1 MKKNSLIPKPGF
13 RLLCP
18 HPKVFVKL
26 FALVIFM
33 TFYIHSYGLGQNKKM
48 DIHFNNVSIDYV
60 IEYLE
65 AATDYTFVYN
75 DTDKEGVKVSV
86 SLKDADIITIL
97 DAVFKDTPLA
107 YQIKEERIVVL
118 RRKNIPTKT
127 EQEKQ
132 LVVKGRVI
140 SEKEKEP
147 IIGATVVLEGTTL
160 GVATD
165 MDGNFSLN
173 VPKEAKTLIIS
184 SIGYARFRL
193 ALTPEVFEKMN
204 VIQLKD
210 SVSFVDEVVIVGY
223 GTTKVKDATGAV
235 SRLGEKEIAM
245 SPAGASI
252 QSMLQGR
259 APGVNVMIQSASP
272 TSPVN
277 VVIRGV
283 STLTGNT
290 QPLWVIDGVPD
301 YSQSS
306 TGDVTN
312 ALFNLNLSDVE
323 SIDILKDVSATA
335 IYGSRAANGV
345 IIVTT
350 KRGKQG
356 MQPTV
361 ELSLRSGIQTINSNK
376 LDALNASEYK
386 RFVETIGRQ
395 SIEIAGFDYN
405 SRLFFDETKFNQLT
419 TSQWDGSM
427 LQLRSDA
434 FMNGDTDWWDEMTQN
449 AMTTQCD
456 ISVRGGTTNTNYFIS
471 FGYNDQ
477 KGVVKGGRSKLYT
490 GRLNLE
496 TLIGKQ
502 LKLGVNLSGSSR
514 KTNNKDNLIDN
525 IIRFRPDFPAYNEDG
540 SLNLVTTSTVIEN
553 PHLTLANRNDGRG
566 LTFSSSAFLEWT
578 ILDGLKFKST
588 GTVNYTN
595 SKTDVF
601 SKKGTRG
608 YSIAYNTRS
617 LGNNEYNTYVW
628 DNTLTWMK
636 DFGKHNL
643 IAVIGQSIE
652 KYKSTNLSGGADDFP
667 DEEVLINLGS
677 GADSWS
683 DSDEAGNT
691 LVSAIARINYKYN
704 NRYLATFTFRTD
716 GSSKFGPDKR
726 WGYFPSGAL
735 AWVISEEEFMTS
747 LKPYIPYL
755 KLRASIGKIGSQNL
769 GNYDYISLMGS
780 ATYDGE
786 PGTKPTSLGNP
797 VLQWEETTSIDVGL
811 DFGLFSERLRGTI
824 GYYNKQ
830 INNLIYNGSVP
841 ANSSYTTVNQ
851 NVGTIANTGWEVDMR
866 GDVIRTDKLN
876 FEIGFNIATNTGK
889 VKKLDGVVKELK
901 MPYYYEYVRLVEG
914 GHIGDW
920 YGYKY
925 AGRLFRTQEEI
936 IALRPTSATTGAQ
949 ENYFGSYDSPGDM
962 YLVDQ
967 DGDGKITAKD
977 KVKLGNFNPK
987 FFGGFNL
994 SLSWKNL
1001 YATAVFTYSYG
1012 AKRMWYYQYEKT
1024 SGVGTYNMYN
1034 SIFDSYNFKGND
1046 ALFPRLAY
1054 AGTVAN
1060 ALSDLYI
1067 HDASFL
1073 RMNSLNLNYRLPQ
1086 NWFTGTFVNNI
1097 EFSFSASNLFTI
1109 TKYPGFDPQGNFGSN
1124 PTSAT
1129 ANDVI
1134 TVAQGV
1140 DYSTYPSARTY
1151 SIGIKFT
1158 FK

>member
-13 RLLCP
+13 RLFCP

-26 FALVIFM
+26 FALIVFM

-48 DIHFNNVSIDYV
+48 DVHFNNVSIDYV

-173 VPKEAKTLIIS
+173 VPKEAKTLVIS
-184 SIGYARFRL
+184 SIGYARFQL
-193 ALTPEVFEKMN
+193 ILTPEVFEKMN

-386 RFVETIGRQ
+386 RFVETVGRQ

-405 SRLFFDETKFNQLT
+405 TRFFFDETKFNQLN

-434 FMNGDTDWWDEMTQN
+434 FMDGDTDWWDEMTQN
-449 AMTTQCD
+449 ATTTQCD
-456 ISVRGGTTNTNYFIS
+456 ISVRGGTANTNYFIS

-617 LGNNEYNTYVW
+617 LGNSEYNTYVW

-643 IAVIGQSIE
+643 VAVVGQSIE
-652 KYKSTNLSGGADDFP
+652 KYKSNYLSGGADDFP

-726 WGYFPSGAL
+726 WGYFPSGAQ
-735 AWVISEEEFMTS
+735 
-747 LKPYIPYL
+747 K
-755 KLRASIGKIGSQNL
+755 KGKSH
-769 GNYDYISLMGS
+769 
-780 ATYDGE
+780 
-786 PGTKPTSLGNP
+786 
-797 VLQWEETTSIDVGL
+797 
-811 DFGLFSERLRGTI
+811 DFH
-824 GYYNKQ
+824 
-830 INNLIYNGSVP
+830 
-841 ANSSYTTVNQ
+841 NSSN
-851 NVGTIANTGWEVDMR
+851 
-866 GDVIRTDKLN
+866 
-876 FEIGFNIATNTGK
+876 
-889 VKKLDGVVKELK
+889 LK
-901 MPYYYEYVRLVEG
+901 S
-914 GHIGDW
+914 
-920 YGYKY
+920 K
-925 AGRLFRTQEEI
+925 
-936 IALRPTSATTGAQ
+936 
-949 ENYFGSYDSPGDM
+949 
-962 YLVDQ
+962 
-967 DGDGKITAKD
+967 
-977 KVKLGNFNPK
+977 
-987 FFGGFNL
+987 
-994 SLSWKNL
+994 SL
-1001 YATAVFTYSYG
+1001 
-1012 AKRMWYYQYEKT
+1012 
-1024 SGVGTYNMYN
+1024 
-1034 SIFDSYNFKGND
+1034 
-1046 ALFPRLAY
+1046 
-1054 AGTVAN
+1054 
-1060 ALSDLYI
+1060 
-1067 HDASFL
+1067 
-1073 RMNSLNLNYRLPQ
+1073 
-1086 NWFTGTFVNNI
+1086 
-1097 EFSFSASNLFTI
+1097 
-1109 TKYPGFDPQGNFGSN
+1109 
-1124 PTSAT
+1124 
-1129 ANDVI
+1129 
-1134 TVAQGV
+1134 
-1140 DYSTYPSARTY
+1140 
-1151 SIGIKFT
+1151 
-1158 FK
+1158 

>member
-1 MKKNSLIPKPGF
+1 MKKNSLIPKTGF
-13 RLLCP
+13 RLFCP

-26 FALVIFM
+26 FALIVFM

-48 DIHFNNVSIDYV
+48 DVHFNNVSIDYV

-173 VPKEAKTLIIS
+173 VPKEAKTLAIS
-184 SIGYARFRL
+184 SIGYARFQL
-193 ALTPEVFEKMN
+193 ILTPEVFEKMN

-386 RFVETIGRQ
+386 RFVETVGRQ

-405 SRLFFDETKFNQLT
+405 TRFFFDETKFNQLN

-434 FMNGDTDWWDEMTQN
+434 FMDGDTDWWDEMTQN
-449 AMTTQCD
+449 ATTTQCD
-456 ISVRGGTTNTNYFIS
+456 ISVRGGTANTNYFIS

-595 SKTDVF
+595 SKTDMF

-617 LGNNEYNTYVW
+617 LGNSEYNTYVW

-643 IAVIGQSIE
+643 VAVVGQSIE
-652 KYKSTNLSGGADDFP
+652 KYKSNYLSGGADDFP

-735 AWVISEEEFMTS
+735 AWVISEEEFMAP
-747 LKPYIPYL
+747 LKTYIPYL

-962 YLVDQ
+962 YLIDQ

-1034 SIFDSYNFKGND
+1034 SILDSYNFKSSD

-1109 TKYPGFDPQGNFGSN
+1109 TQYPGFDPQGNFGSN

>member
-1 MKKNSLIPKPGF
+1 MKINLLIPEMGF
-13 RLLCP
+13 RP
-18 HPKVFVKL
+18 FRPGPRVFVKRFIL
-26 FALVIFM
+26 LMFM
-33 TFYIHSYGLGQNKKM
+33 TFCIHTYGIGQNKKM
-48 DIHFNNVSIDYV
+48 DVDFHNASIDYV
-60 IEYLE
+60 IKYLE
-65 AATDYTFVYN
+65 SATDYTFVYN
-75 DTDKEGVKVSV
+75 DSDKEGVKVTV
-86 SLKDADIITIL
+86 SLKNADIITIL
-97 DAVFKDTPLA
+97 DAVFKNTPLD

-118 RRKNIPTKT
+118 RRKNTTQKV
-127 EQEKQ
+127 EQDKQ
-132 LVVKGRVI
+132 LTVKGRI
-140 SEKEKEP
+140 ITEKEKEP
-147 IIGATVVLEGTTL
+147 IIGATIVLEGTTL

-165 MDGNFSLN
+165 AEGNFSLS
-173 VPKEAKTLIIS
+173 VPREAKKLIIS
-184 SIGYARFRL
+184 SIGYAKHQL
-193 ALTPEVFEKMN
+193 VLSPDVFEKMN

-210 SVSFVDEVVIVGY
+210 SVSFVDEVIIVGY

-235 SRLGEKEIAM
+235 SRLGEKDIAM

-277 VVIRGV
+277 VIIRGV

-301 YSQSS
+301 YSQTS

-335 IYGSRAANGV
+335 IYGSRGANGV

-361 ELSLRSGIQTINSNK
+361 DFSLRSGIQTINSNK
-376 LDALNASEYK
+376 LNALNAAEYK
-386 RFVETIGRQ
+386 RFVETVGRQ

-405 SRLFFDETKFNQLT
+405 TRFFFDETRFNQLN

-427 LQLRSDA
+427 LHLRSDA
-434 FMNGDTDWWDEMTQN
+434 FMDGDTDWWDEMTQT
-449 AMTTQCD
+449 AMTTQSD
-456 ISVRGGTTNTNYFIS
+456 VSVRGGTSNTNYFIS

-477 KGVVKGGRSKLYT
+477 KGVVKGGRSKLFT

-502 LKLGVNLSGSSR
+502 FKLGVNLSGSSR

-525 IIRFRPDFPAYNEDG
+525 IIRFRPDFPAYNQDG
-540 SLNLVTTSTVIEN
+540 SINLVTTSTIIEN
-553 PHLTLANRNDGRG
+553 PHLTLANRNEGRG
-566 LTFSSSAFLEWT
+566 LTFSASAFLEWT
-578 ILDGLKFKST
+578 VLEGLIFKST

-608 YSIAYNTRS
+608 YSTAYNTRG
-617 LGNNEYNTYVW
+617 LNNSEYNTYVW

-643 IAVIGQSIE
+643 VALVGQSIE
-652 KYKSTNLSGGADDFP
+652 KYKSSLLSGGAEDFP

-677 GADSWS
+677 GADSWA
-683 DSDEAGNT
+683 DSDEAGNS
-691 LVSAIARINYKYN
+691 LVSVMARLNYKYN

-716 GSSKFGPDKR
+716 GSSKFGADKR

-735 AWVISEEEFMTS
+735 AWVISEEEFMAP
-747 LKPYIPYL
+747 LKTYIPYL

-780 ATYDGE
+780 ATYDGQ
-786 PGTKPTSLGNP
+786 PGTKPVSLGNP
-797 VLQWEETTSIDVGL
+797 VLQWEETTSVDVGL
-811 DFGLFSERLRGTI
+811 DFGLLNERLRGTI

-830 INNLIYNGSVP
+830 VNNLIYNGSVP

-851 NVGTIANTGWEVDMR
+851 NVGTIANTGWEIDLR
-866 GDVIRTDKLN
+866 GDVIRTENMN
-876 FEIGFNIATNTGK
+876 FEIGFNIATNSGK

-936 IALRPTSATTGAQ
+936 IALRPTSATGVQ
-949 ENYFGSYDSPGDM
+949 ENYSGGYDSPGDA
-962 YLVDQ
+962 YFVDQ
-967 DGDGKITAKD
+967 DGDGKITSKD
-977 KVKLGNFNPK
+977 KVKLGNFSPK

-994 SLSWKNL
+994 SFGWKNL

-1024 SGVGTYNMYN
+1024 SGVGTYNVYN
-1034 SIFDSYNFKGND
+1034 SIFDSYNFKGGD

-1073 RMNSLNLNYRLPQ
+1073 RMNSFNLNYRLPR
-1086 NWFTGTFVNNI
+1086 NWFTGTFVHNV
-1097 EFSFSASNLFTI
+1097 ELSFSASNLFTI

-1124 PTSAT
+1124 PTSAS

-1140 DYSTYPSARTY
+1140 DYSTYPSARTFNV
-1151 SIGIKFT
+1151 GIKFT

>member
-13 RLLCP
+13 RLFCP

-26 FALVIFM
+26 FALIVFM

-48 DIHFNNVSIDYV
+48 DVHFNNVSIDYV

-173 VPKEAKTLIIS
+173 VPKEAKTLVIS
-184 SIGYARFRL
+184 SIGYARFQL
-193 ALTPEVFEKMN
+193 ILTPEVFEKMN

-386 RFVETIGRQ
+386 RFVETVGRQ

-405 SRLFFDETKFNQLT
+405 TRFFFDETKFNQLN

-434 FMNGDTDWWDEMTQN
+434 FMDGDTDWWDEMTQN
-449 AMTTQCD
+449 ATTTQCD
-456 ISVRGGTTNTNYFIS
+456 ISVRGGTANTNYFIS

-617 LGNNEYNTYVW
+617 LGNSEYNTYVW

-643 IAVIGQSIE
+643 VAVVGQSIE
-652 KYKSTNLSGGADDFP
+652 KYKSNYLSGGA
-667 DEEVLINLGS
+667 
-677 GADSWS
+677 
-683 DSDEAGNT
+683 
-691 LVSAIARINYKYN
+691 
-704 NRYLATFTFRTD
+704 RYR
-716 GSSKFGPDKR
+716 S
-726 WGYFPSGAL
+726 
-735 AWVISEEEFMTS
+735 
-747 LKPYIPYL
+747 
-755 KLRASIGKIGSQNL
+755 
-769 GNYDYISLMGS
+769 
-780 ATYDGE
+780 
-786 PGTKPTSLGNP
+786 
-797 VLQWEETTSIDVGL
+797 VGFL
-811 DFGLFSERLRGTI
+811 
-824 GYYNKQ
+824 
-830 INNLIYNGSVP
+830 
-841 ANSSYTTVNQ
+841 TV
-851 NVGTIANTGWEVDMR
+851 
-866 GDVIRTDKLN
+866 
-876 FEIGFNIATNTGK
+876 F
-889 VKKLDGVVKELK
+889 
-901 MPYYYEYVRLVEG
+901 
-914 GHIGDW
+914 
-920 YGYKY
+920 
-925 AGRLFRTQEEI
+925 
-936 IALRPTSATTGAQ
+936 
-949 ENYFGSYDSPGDM
+949 
-962 YLVDQ
+962 
-967 DGDGKITAKD
+967 
-977 KVKLGNFNPK
+977 
-987 FFGGFNL
+987 
-994 SLSWKNL
+994 
-1001 YATAVFTYSYG
+1001 
-1012 AKRMWYYQYEKT
+1012 
-1024 SGVGTYNMYN
+1024 
-1034 SIFDSYNFKGND
+1034 
-1046 ALFPRLAY
+1046 
-1054 AGTVAN
+1054 
-1060 ALSDLYI
+1060 
-1067 HDASFL
+1067 
-1073 RMNSLNLNYRLPQ
+1073 
-1086 NWFTGTFVNNI
+1086 
-1097 EFSFSASNLFTI
+1097 
-1109 TKYPGFDPQGNFGSN
+1109 
-1124 PTSAT
+1124 
-1129 ANDVI
+1129 
-1134 TVAQGV
+1134 
-1140 DYSTYPSARTY
+1140 
-1151 SIGIKFT
+1151 
-1158 FK
+1158 

>member
-13 RLLCP
+13 RLFCP

-26 FALVIFM
+26 FALIVFM

-48 DIHFNNVSIDYV
+48 DVHFNNVSIDYV

-173 VPKEAKTLIIS
+173 VPKEAKTLVIS
-184 SIGYARFRL
+184 SIGYARFQL
-193 ALTPEVFEKMN
+193 ILTPEVFEKMN

-386 RFVETIGRQ
+386 RFVETVGRQ

-405 SRLFFDETKFNQLT
+405 TRFFFDETKFNQLN

-449 AMTTQCD
+449 ATTTQCD
-456 ISVRGGTTNTNYFIS
+456 ISVRGGTANTNYFIS

-617 LGNNEYNTYVW
+617 LGNSEYNTYVW

-643 IAVIGQSIE
+643 VAVVGQSIE
-652 KYKSTNLSGGADDFP
+652 KYKSNYLSGGADDFP

-735 AWVISEEEFMTS
+735 A
-747 LKPYIPYL
+747 
-755 KLRASIGKIGSQNL
+755 
-769 GNYDYISLMGS
+769 
-780 ATYDGE
+780 
-786 PGTKPTSLGNP
+786 
-797 VLQWEETTSIDVGL
+797 
-811 DFGLFSERLRGTI
+811 
-824 GYYNKQ
+824 
-830 INNLIYNGSVP
+830 
-841 ANSSYTTVNQ
+841 
-851 NVGTIANTGWEVDMR
+851 
-866 GDVIRTDKLN
+866 
-876 FEIGFNIATNTGK
+876 
-889 VKKLDGVVKELK
+889 
-901 MPYYYEYVRLVEG
+901 
-914 GHIGDW
+914 
-920 YGYKY
+920 
-925 AGRLFRTQEEI
+925 
-936 IALRPTSATTGAQ
+936 
-949 ENYFGSYDSPGDM
+949 
-962 YLVDQ
+962 
-967 DGDGKITAKD
+967 
-977 KVKLGNFNPK
+977 
-987 FFGGFNL
+987 
-994 SLSWKNL
+994 
-1001 YATAVFTYSYG
+1001 
-1012 AKRMWYYQYEKT
+1012 
-1024 SGVGTYNMYN
+1024 
-1034 SIFDSYNFKGND
+1034 
-1046 ALFPRLAY
+1046 
-1054 AGTVAN
+1054 
-1060 ALSDLYI
+1060 
-1067 HDASFL
+1067 
-1073 RMNSLNLNYRLPQ
+1073 
-1086 NWFTGTFVNNI
+1086 
-1097 EFSFSASNLFTI
+1097 
-1109 TKYPGFDPQGNFGSN
+1109 
-1124 PTSAT
+1124 
-1129 ANDVI
+1129 
-1134 TVAQGV
+1134 
-1140 DYSTYPSARTY
+1140 
-1151 SIGIKFT
+1151 
-1158 FK
+1158 

>member
-13 RLLCP
+13 RLFCP

-26 FALVIFM
+26 FALIVFM

-48 DIHFNNVSIDYV
+48 DVHFNNVSIDYV

-173 VPKEAKTLIIS
+173 VPKEAKTLVIS
-184 SIGYARFRL
+184 SICYARFQL
-193 ALTPEVFEKMN
+193 ILTPEVFEKMN

-386 RFVETIGRQ
+386 RFVETVGRQ

-405 SRLFFDETKFNQLT
+405 THFFFDETKFNQLN

-449 AMTTQCD
+449 ATTTQCD
-456 ISVRGGTTNTNYFIS
+456 ISVRGGTANTNYFIS

-617 LGNNEYNTYVW
+617 LGNSEYNTYVW

-643 IAVIGQSIE
+643 VAVVGQSIE
-652 KYKSTNLSGGADDFP
+652 KYKSNYLSGGADDFP

-735 AWVISEEEFMTS
+735 AWVISEEEFMAP
-747 LKPYIPYL
+747 LKTYIPYL

-962 YLVDQ
+962 YLIDQ

-1034 SIFDSYNFKGND
+1034 SIFDSYNFKGSD

-1109 TKYPGFDPQGNFGSN
+1109 TQYPGFDPQGNFGSN